1 MPKRAASTRTYGAED
16 KTKRKLAAAASANV
30 GTSTHAGS
38 ALSTKKSDECE
49 EVAKKMIIKRAIKKE
64 SDEDSANKGS
74 AIFFWQTKKLHF
86 LYFKTLYVIIINF

>member
-74 AIFFWQTKKLHF
+74 AIFF
-86 LYFKTLYVIIINF
+86 